1 MARVDAVKQQVF
13 QAVETR
19 IHFVRGMKVMLSHD
33 LAPLY
38 EVETKALM
46 QAVRRNPSRFPED
59 FSFKLTNQEV
69 RDLRSQTVTLDSGL
83 RTYAPHAFT
92 EQGIAMLST
101 VLRSERAVAVN
112 IEIMRAFVRMRA
124 LIEANR
130 DLSRRLDTLESKY
143 DKQFKVVF
151 DAMRQLMVPPEVSK
165 KRSIGF
171 VQND

>member
-1 MARVDAVKQQVF
+1 MARSDAVKQQVF

-19 IHFVRGMKVMLSHD
+19 IHVVRGVRVMLSHD

-46 QAVRRNPSRFPED
+46 QAVRRNLSRFPED

-69 RDLRSQTVTLDSGL
+69 RDLRSQIVTLDAGL

-112 IEIMRAFVRMRA
+112 IEIMRAFVRMRS

-130 DLSRRLDTLESKY
+130 ELARRIDTLESKY

-151 DAMRQLMVPPEVSK
+151 DAMRELMVPSEMPK

-171 VQND
+171 VQSD